1 MEKAALQKILEAE
14 KKADEIISGG
24 IKEAREVSE
33 KSALK
38 TKGLRTEFET
48 TLENEIKKII
58 DMKIEEAKKEA
69 AELEGSFIEQCG
81 KIKDKASVNIDKAV
95 AYVVEKI
102 GSGSW
107 Q

>member
-14 KKADEIISGG
+14 KKADGIISEG
-24 IKEAREVSE
+24 IREAREMSE

-38 TKGLRTEFET
+38 IKGLKTEFEERLDDET
-48 TLENEIKKII
+48 SKII
-58 DMKIEEAKKEA
+58 NNKIKEAEKEA
-69 AELEGSFIEQCG
+69 AELEESFILECRD
-81 KIKDKASVNIDKAV
+81 IKEKASVNIDKGV

>member
-33 KSALK
+33 KSTLK
-38 TKGLRTEFET
+38 IKGLKAEFET
-48 TLENEIKKII
+48 TLDNEVKKII

-69 AELEGSFIEQCG
+69 AELEGSFVTQCSE
-81 KIKDKASVNIDKAV
+81 IKDKASVNIDKAL

>member
-14 KKADEIISGG
+14 KKADEIIIGG
-24 IKEAREVSE
+24 VREAREVSE

-38 TKGLRTEFET
+38 IKGLRTEFEA
-48 TLENEIKKII
+48 TLDAETKKII
-58 DMKIEEAKKEA
+58 DMKIKEAEKEA
-69 AELEGSFIEQCG
+69 AELEGEFAVQCNE
-81 KIKDKASVNIDKAV
+81 IKDKASVNIGKAV